1 MPVSRPSSSSSPAE
15 SARDEFATLLYVEAA
30 LARAKALLGRIP
42 QEAGQEIAEACRAE
56 LHDRD
61 AIAEAALE
69 HATIVVPLVESIRA
83 HVPEPLR
90 DAVHHPATSQDIVDS
105 ALMLEVARALDLLAP
120 CLEDCADSI
129 RVLKAD
135 HGDSPFIARTLL
147 QPAVPTTFGSL
158 LDAWLGGLH
167 DAAVHVF
174 AVREHGL
181 AVQLAGPVGDLDDP
195 DLVAA
200 FAAELGLAVPE
211 RPWHTTRSRVAHLAS
226 ALGIVIGAL
235 GKIAAD
241 VILLSQA
248 EIGEVAEGG
257 EGGRSSAM
265 AHKHNPARAV
275 QIAALAQRA
284 PGLIA
289 TVFAGLPQELYR
301 APGRWQAEGPVVRE
315 LLDLAEAAAE
325 HAEIMLS
332 GLRVDA
338 ERMKAN
344 LP

>member
-1 MPVSRPSSSSSPAE
+1 MSRPSSSSSPLD
-15 SARDEFATLLYVEAA
+15 SARDGFQALLDVEAA

-42 QEAGQEIAEACRAE
+42 KEAGEAIADACRAQA
-56 LHDRD
+56 HDRD

-83 HVPEPLR
+83 HLPEPLR
-90 DAVHHPATSQDIVDS
+90 DTVHAPATSQDIVDS
-105 ALMLEVARALDLLAP
+105 ALMLEAARALDLLSP
-120 CLEDCADSI
+120 GLEDCADAI
-129 RVLKAD
+129 RALKAD
-135 HGDSPFIARTLL
+135 YGDSPCLARTLL
-147 QPAVPTTFGSL
+147 QPALPTTFGTL

-181 AVQLAGPVGDLDDP
+181 AVQLAGPIGDLDDP
-195 DLVAA
+195 ELVGA
-200 FAAELGLAVPE
+200 FAAELGLAAPE
-211 RPWHTTRSRVAHLAS
+211 RPWHTARARVAHLAS
-226 ALGIVIGAL
+226 ALGIVVGAL

-257 EGGRSSAM
+257 DGGRSSAM
-265 AHKHNPARAV
+265 AHKRNPARAV

-301 APGRWQAEGPVVRE
+301 AAGRWQAEGPAVRE

-325 HAEIMLS
+325 HAEILLS
-332 GLRVDA
+332 ALTVDPR
-338 ERMKAN
+338 RMKAN
-344 LP
+344 LR

>member
-1 MPVSRPSSSSSPAE
+1 VATPVSKQSSSP
-15 SARDEFATLLYVEAA
+15 SPRDGFQALLDVEAA
-30 LARAKALLGRIP
+30 LARAKAELGRIP
-42 QEAGQEIAEACRAE
+42 GESGAAIAEACRAE
-56 LHDRD
+56 LYDRD

-69 HATIVVPLVESIRA
+69 HATIVVPLVEAIRA
-83 HVPEPLR
+83 RLPEELR
-90 DAVHHPATSQDIVDS
+90 DTVHRPATSQDIIDS

-120 CLEDCADSI
+120 GLEDCTDAI
-129 RVLKAD
+129 RALKSD
-135 HGDSPFIARTLL
+135 HGDTPCLARTLL
-147 QPAVPTTFGSL
+147 QPALPTTFGTL

-181 AVQLAGPVGDLDDP
+181 AVQLAGPIADLDDP
-195 DLVAA
+195 ELVGV

-211 RPWHTTRSRVAHLAS
+211 RPWHTSRARIAHLAA
-226 ALGIVIGAL
+226 ALGIVVGAL

-248 EIGEVAEGG
+248 EIGELAEGG
-257 EGGRSSAM
+257 AGGRSSAM
-265 AHKHNPARAV
+265 PHKRNPARAV

-315 LLDLAEAAAE
+315 LLDLAEEAVE
-325 HAEIMLS
+325 HAQILLD
-332 GLRVDA
+332 GLRIDP

-344 LP
+344 LR

>member
-1 MPVSRPSSSSSPAE
+1 MPVSKPSFSSSPAE
-15 SARDEFATLLYVEAA
+15 SARDEFRTLLYVEAA

-42 QEAGQEIAEACRAE
+42 QEAAEEIAEACRAD

-61 AIAEAALE
+61 TIAEAALE
-69 HATIVVPLVESIRA
+69 HATAVVPLVESIRA
-83 HVPEPLR
+83 RLPEPLR
-90 DAVHHPATSQDIVDS
+90 ESVHRPATSQDIVDS

-135 HGDSPFIARTLL
+135 HGDNPCLARTLL
-147 QPAVPTTFGSL
+147 QPALPTTFGTL

-181 AVQLAGPVGDLDDP
+181 AVQLAGPIGDLDDP
-195 DLVAA
+195 ELVAA

-211 RPWHTTRSRVAHLAS
+211 RPWHTTRARIAHLAS

-241 VILLSQA
+241 VIVLSQA

-275 QIAALAQRA
+275 QITALAQRA
-284 PGLIA
+284 PGLIG

-332 GLRVDA
+332 GLRIDA

-344 LP
+344 LR